1 MRSFLANFVAVL
13 VGFCPVF
20 FAVETSRAQEGSA
33 KLDPSGTWRW
43 EYDLDGTNF
52 KDLVRLDFGVA
63 SKGSADK
70 ELKGTYESS
79 SGRKIAIENGKV
91 DGSKI
96 SFQLKITYQGMDV
109 KLEFEGTVK
118 DDSLNGN
125 VHASTNE
132 GSRDLPWTA
141 TRTVEAEDVIGT
153 WKMRIDAGGNVLE
166 PEIVISKEGEKL
178 KGKYKS
184 GTEIELDGIEV
195 KVIKN
200 ELKFLVDTSYQGTKI
215 KADYRG
221 RPYGNKVRGTIDYDL
236 GGNAGTIDFSGS
248 RSAESK

>member
-1 MRSFLANFVAVL
+1 MRLFLASVAPVL
-13 VGFCPVF
+13 VGLFSLVF
-20 FAVETSRAQEGSA
+20 TVETSRAQEGSA

-79 SGRKIAIENGKV
+79 LGRKIAIENGKV

-141 TRTVEAEDVIGT
+141 TRSVQPEDVVGT
-153 WKMRIDAGGNVLE
+153 WKMRIDAGANVLE
-166 PEIVISKEGEKL
+166 PEIVISKDGEKL

-195 KVIKN
+195 KVEKN
-200 ELKFLVDTSYQGTKI
+200 ELKFLIDTSYQGTKI

-221 RPYGNKVRGTIDYDL
+221 RPYGNKVRGTVDYDL

-248 RSAESK
+248 RSVESK

>member
-1 MRSFLANFVAVL
+1 MRLFIARFATVL
-13 VGFCPVF
+13 VGFF
-20 FAVETSRAQEGSA
+20 SLLLAVETSVAQESSV

-43 EYDLDGTNF
+43 EYDLDGTHN
-52 KDLVRLDFGVA
+52 KDLVRLDFNAVG
-63 SKGSADK
+63 KTSADK

-79 SGRKIAIENGKV
+79 SGRKVAIENGKV
-91 DGSKI
+91 DGGKV
-96 SFQLKITYQGMDV
+96 SFQFKINYQGMDV

-118 DDSLNGN
+118 DDALNGT
-125 VHASTNE
+125 VHASTSE

-141 TRTVEAEDVIGT
+141 NRTVEAEDVVGT

-166 PEIVISKEGEKL
+166 PEIVISRDGQTL

-184 GTEIELDGIEV
+184 GTEVELDGVEV
-195 KVIKN
+195 KVVKN
-200 ELKFLVDTSYQGTKI
+200 ELKFLIDTSYQGTKI

-236 GGNAGTIDFSGS
+236 GGNAGTIDFSGT
-248 RSAESK
+248 RSVDTK

>member
-1 MRSFLANFVAVL
+1 MRSFLASVVAVL
-13 VGFCPVF
+13 VGFCPLFV
-20 FAVETSRAQEGSA
+20 AVETSQAQEGSA

-43 EYDLDGTNF
+43 EYDLDGTHF
-52 KDLVRLDFGVA
+52 KDLVRLDFGA
-63 SKGSADK
+63 AGKSSTDK

-91 DGSKI
+91 DGPKV
-96 SFQLKITYQGMDV
+96 SFQFKITYQGMDV

-125 VHASTNE
+125 VHASTTE

-153 WKMRIDAGGNVLE
+153 WKMRIDADGNVLE
-166 PEIVISKEGEKL
+166 PEVVISKDGEKL

-184 GTEIELDGIEV
+184 GTEIEIDGIEI
-195 KVIKN
+195 KVVKN
-200 ELKFLVDTSYQGTKI
+200 ELKFLIDTSYQGTKI

-236 GGNAGTIDFSGS
+236 GGNTGTIDFSGT
-248 RSAESK
+248 RSTESK

>member
-1 MRSFLANFVAVL
+1 MRSLFLGLA
-13 VGFCPVF
+13 PVVF
-20 FAVETSRAQEGSA
+20 GLFSFTLSVDRVIAQDASA
-33 KLDPSGTWRW
+33 KVDPSGTWRW
-43 EYDLDGTNF
+43 EYDLDGTHF
-52 KDLVRLDFGVA
+52 KDLVRLNFDSA
-63 SKGSADK
+63 TKGSNDK
-70 ELKGTYESS
+70 ELKGHYQSS
-79 SGRKIAIENGKV
+79 SGSKIAIENGKV
-91 DGSKI
+91 DGAKV
-96 SFQLKITYQGMDV
+96 SFQFKIAYQGMDV
-109 KLEFEGTVK
+109 KLEFEGAIKEDALT
-118 DDSLNGN
+118 GN
-125 VHASTNE
+125 VRASTSE

-166 PEIVISKEGEKL
+166 PEVVISKEGDKL

-195 KVIKN
+195 KVVKN

-248 RSAESK
+248 RSVESK